1 MINYKNLSEL
11 QQALKLIKKTAQ
23 SPELKT
29 DEGRELVESISRYT
43 QTFVWLQRYYEY
55 AIVRGLVKKIIIK
68 NHIKNHVAQ
77 AAIYI

>member
-11 QQALKLIKKTAQ
+11 QQVLKLIKKTAQ

-29 DEGRELVESISRYT
+29 DEGRELVEIISRYT

-55 AIVRGLVKKIIIK
+55 AVFRGLVKSIVIK
-68 NHIKNHVAQ
+68 SHIKNHVAQ